1 LRKAFGCSLRLAVAP
16 APDKNAY
23 SALPG
28 GVCVVA
34 KLILIMDLKRVMLSA
49 NQTVSKM
56 SPAHGCR
63 HVAIIMDGN
72 GRWAK
77 QQGKIRAFGHKAGAK
92 SVRRAVSFAANNG
105 IEALTLYAFSSENWN
120 RPAQE
125 VSALMEL
132 FVWALDS
139 EVKSLHRHNV
149 RLRIIGE
156 TTRFNARLQERIRKA
171 EALTANNTGLTLN
184 IAANYGGRWDIVQG
198 ARQLAEQVQKG
209 LLKPEEITEEML
221 SQQVCMHELAPV
233 DLVIRTGG
241 EHRISNF
248 LIWQIAYAEL
258 YFTDVLWPDFAEQD
272 FEGALHAFVSRE
284 RRFGGTEEPG
294 GSHA

>member
-1 LRKAFGCSLRLAVAP
+1 MVHYYGWQRALGKTARKDPRL
-16 APDKNAY
+16 Y
-23 SALPG
+23 
-28 GVCVVA
+28 
-34 KLILIMDLKRVMLSA
+34 
-49 NQTVSKM
+49 
-56 SPAHGCR
+56 
-63 HVAIIMDGN
+63 
-72 GRWAK
+72 
-77 QQGKIRAFGHKAGAK
+77 HKAGAK

-171 EALTANNTGLTLN
+171 EALTENNTGLTLN

-198 ARQLAEQVQKG
+198 VRHLTKQVQDG
-209 LLKPEEITEEML
+209 VLQPEQITEEML

-272 FEGALHAFVSRE
+272 FEGALHAFVNRE
-284 RRFGGTEEPG
+284 RRFGGTEPG
-294 GSHA
+294 GNNA

>member
-1 LRKAFGCSLRLAVAP
+1 
-16 APDKNAY
+16 
-23 SALPG
+23 
-28 GVCVVA
+28 
-34 KLILIMDLKRVMLSA
+34 MLSSNEQLSESSA
-49 NQTVSKM
+49 
-56 SPAHGCR
+56 AHGAR

-77 QQGKIRAFGHKAGAK
+77 LQGKMRVFGHKAGAK
-92 SVRRAVSFAANNG
+92 SVRRAVSYAANNG
-105 IEALTLYAFSSENWN
+105 IDALTLYAFSSENWN

-149 RLRIIGE
+149 RLRIIGD
-156 TTRFNARLQERIRKA
+156 TSRFNSRLQDRIKKA
-171 EALTANNTGLTLN
+171 EALTHDNTGLTLN
-184 IAANYGGRWDIVQG
+184 IAANYGGRWDIIQG
-198 ARQLAEQVQKG
+198 VKHLAAQVQEGKLRPDQIDEH
-209 LLKPEEITEEML
+209 LLGNHI
-221 SQQVCMHELAPV
+221 CMNEQPAV

-258 YFTDVLWPDFAEQD
+258 YFTDVLWPDFDEQD
-272 FEGALHAFVSRE
+272 FEGALNAFANRE
-284 RRFGGTEEPG
+284 RRFGGAMPDSE
-294 GSHA
+294 

>member
-1 LRKAFGCSLRLAVAP
+1 
-16 APDKNAY
+16 
-23 SALPG
+23 
-28 GVCVVA
+28 
-34 KLILIMDLKRVMLSA
+34 MLSA
-49 NQTVSKM
+49 NQTVSEM
-56 SPAHGCR
+56 LPAHGCR

-77 QQGKIRAFGHKAGAK
+77 RQGKIRAFGHKAGAK

-139 EVKSLHRHNV
+139 EVKSLHKHNV
-149 RLRIIGE
+149 RLRIIGDVS
-156 TTRFNARLQERIRKA
+156 RFSNRIQERIRRA
-171 EALTANNTGLTLN
+171 EELTQQNSGLTLN
-184 IAANYGGRWDIVQG
+184 IAANYGGRWDIIQG
-198 ARQLAEQVQKG
+198 VKKLAEQVQEG
-209 LLKPEEITEEML
+209 LLRPDQITEENL
-221 SQQVCMHELAPV
+221 SAHLCMQGLAPV

-248 LIWQIAYAEL
+248 LLWQIAYAEF
-258 YFTDVLWPDFAEQD
+258 YFTDVLWPDFDEHV
-272 FEGALHAFVSRE
+272 FEGALNAFSLRE
-284 RRFGGTEEPG
+284 RRFGGAAPG
-294 GSHA
+294 GA